1 MELSVYWFINEFR
14 TTQEKYI
21 TTNKSISTLFIGYQW
36 YPDFSKI
43 ESGKLDLFIEQYN
56 MGEVKLLI
64 LYESN
69 QKKLNLN
76 LNLSPDI
83 FG

>member
-1 MELSVYWFINEFR
+1 LDIIND
-14 TTQEKYI
+14 I
-21 TTNKSISTLFIGYQW
+21 L
-36 YPDFSKI
+36 DFSKI

-56 MGEVKLLI
+56 IGEMLSQITDLI

-83 FG
+83 PTFFG

>member
-1 MELSVYWFINEFR
+1 MLSQI
-14 TTQEKYI
+14 
-21 TTNKSISTLFIGYQW
+21 
-36 YPDFSKI
+36 D
-43 ESGKLDLFIEQYN
+43 
-56 MGEVKLLI
+56 LI

-83 FG
+83 PIFLGRWYAFETNIDQPIGKCCKIYWKGSIHLDVTV